1 MNVNSLRQGNILD
14 DLNAGTIT
22 VVGHQVNTQGQMGH
36 GLAREIREQYPVA
49 YTAYRDALRDH
60 TLVLGGICPVE
71 VAPARWIVHLA
82 GQRRAHG
89 WPRQKTD
96 YVALARALVAL
107 NDWSARDGMNV
118 GLPYA
123 LGCGLGGGQ
132 WAVVSALIATY
143 CPSAVLVRMDDR

>member
-1 MNVNSLRQGNILD
+1 MSVNSLMYGNILD
-14 DLNAGTIT
+14 ALDAGTIT
-22 VVGHQVNTQGQMGH
+22 VVGHQVNTRGQMSH
-36 GLAREIREQYPVA
+36 GLARQIRERYPLA

-71 VAPARWIVHLA
+71 VAPDHWIVHMA

-96 YVALARALVAL
+96 YVALTRALVAL
-107 NDWSARDGMNV
+107 NDRSARDERTV
-118 GLPYA
+118 ALPYG

-132 WAVVSALIATY
+132 WPVVSALIAAY
-143 CPSAVLVRMDDR
+143 CSKAVLARIDNL